1 MARVVVFGT
10 GQIAEMAWFY
20 LVHDSPHEVVGFTV
34 DAAYLDRDEFHGLPV
49 VPFESIQDRFPP
61 ESNRMFVS
69 ISYQQVNRLRE
80 RKYREAKAKGFQL
93 ISYISSR
100 ATVWPGAEIGDNCFI
115 FEDNTIQPFTRI
127 GNNVV
132 MWSGN
137 HLGHHSEVRDH
148 CFIASH
154 VVISGAVTVG
164 ERTFIGVNATIR
176 DNVEIGP
183 DNVIGMGAT
192 VVRSTEPGDVV
203 VGTSARTLSKKS
215 HELDRI

>member
-1 MARVVVFGT
+1 MARVIVFGT

-20 LVHDSPHEVVGFTV
+20 LTHDSDHEVVAFTV
-34 DAAYLDRDEFHGLPV
+34 DAAYVDKDTFHGLPV
-49 VPFESIQDRFPP
+49 VAFEEVAERYPP
-61 ESNRMFVS
+61 DAHEMFVS

-80 RKYREAKAKGFQL
+80 RKYHEAKAKGYRL
-93 ISYISSR
+93 IRYISSR

-127 GNNVV
+127 GSNVV

-137 HLGHHSEVRDH
+137 HLGHHSTIEDH

-164 ERTFIGVNATIR
+164 TRTFMGVNASIR
-176 DNVEIGP
+176 DNICIGP
-183 DNVIGMGAT
+183 DNVIGMGAM
-192 VVRSTEPGDVV
+192 VVRSTGPGDVV
-203 VGTSARTLSKKS
+203 VGTPARTLAKKS
-215 HELDRI
+215 HELEKI